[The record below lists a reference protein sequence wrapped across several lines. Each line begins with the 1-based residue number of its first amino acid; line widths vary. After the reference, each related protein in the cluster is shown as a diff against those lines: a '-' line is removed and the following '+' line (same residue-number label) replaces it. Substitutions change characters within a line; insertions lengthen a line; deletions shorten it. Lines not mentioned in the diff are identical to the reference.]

1 MPPSRR
7 SLGVRAQLDR
17 EIRELD
23 RERERL
29 LAARAALEGK
39 AVIPQA
45 RPPQITQDQVAAYLA
60 EHPNSRYTE
69 IATALGARPTVIA
82 AHLNRGQKSGRFLN
96 TDDGWNL
103 KG

>member
-7 SLGVRAQLDR
+7 SLGVKAQLDR

-23 RERERL
+23 RERDRL

-45 RPPQITQDQVAAYLA
+45 RAPQITQDQVAEYLE
-60 EHPNSRYTE
+60 EHPNSSYTE
-69 IATALGARPTVIA
+69 IATALEARPTVIA
-82 AHLNRGQKSGRFLN
+82 AHLNRGKKSGRFSN
-96 TDDGWNL
+96 TDDGWTV